1 MTTKSLKPVSLQK
14 ILNLE
19 NMVTFLEFHK
29 ETMAIYKICI
39 DYYVIMNYCDK
50 VDLQACFKENRNVG

>member
-1 MTTKSLKPVSLQK
+1 MTAKALKPVSLQK

-29 ETMAIYKICI
+29 ETLEYGYIQ
-39 DYYVIMNYCDK
+39 
-50 VDLQACFKENRNVG
+50 DLH